1 MHSAHQH
8 HHHHHHQLTQQQPQH
23 ALKRRPSEEMGGGP
37 GNKKFILAGPW
48 DLEIPT
54 NIILFEKQPS
64 MLSHP
69 HPDVEVLRFTFL
81 MKLRQSYQEMCHSRC
96 VINALWTSISDFLCE
111 INFDKKIFV
120 IISGK
125 ASTRQKIVSIVG
137 F

>member
-1 MHSAHQH
+1 MSRSLIFFSSHSGINQNGPGSHHQSQPMHSAHQH

-81 MKLRQSYQEMCHSRC
+81 MKLRQSYQEMCHSRY
-96 VINALWTSISDFLCE
+96 VTKVE
-111 INFDKKIFV
+111 IVLFFSNFI
-120 IISGK
+120 
-125 ASTRQKIVSIVG
+125 
-137 F
+137 